1 MAKLNERAFTLIEML
16 IVIGIIAILAAAVI
30 IAINPARQ
38 FAQSRNTQRWTATN
52 AILNSIHQ
60 NMVDHRG
67 NFDFSGCPATSFPS
81 SATNIGSGASDVDLC
96 ACLTPTYMAE
106 MPYDPVNGSFTDCS
120 DYDTDFTVLEN
131 ANGRITIA
139 APSAELGETISVT
152 R

>member
-1 MAKLNERAFTLIEML
+1 MAKLSERGFTLIEML

-52 AILNSIHQ
+52 AILNSVHQ
-60 NMVDHRG
+60 NMVDNRG
-67 NFDFSGCPATSFPS
+67 TFDFSGCPATAFPT
-81 SATNIGSGASDVDLC
+81 SATNVGSGGTDLDLC
-96 ACLTPTYMAE
+96 ACITPTYMAE

-120 DYDTDFTVLEN
+120 TYDTDFTLLESTG
-131 ANGRITIA
+131 GRITVA
-139 APSAELGETISVT
+139 APSAEIGETISVT